1 MDMKRIRVGVIG
13 AGYLGRFH
21 AEKYAAL
28 DSAELVGVVDID
40 RKRADTLAA
49 AVETQAFSSH
59 TDILDKVDAVSVV
72 TPTET
77 HFDITRELL
86 ARGIDVMLEKP
97 MTSTVD
103 EADELIE
110 TAERC
115 GALLQIGHLER
126 FNAAVV
132 ALEGKDVAPLFIES
146 DRLSPFPNRG
156 VDVDVILDLMIHDID
171 IILNLVDSDV
181 ESVEAVGVPVVTG
194 KVDIANA
201 RLKFKSGCVANV
213 TASRVSKEMVR
224 KTRLFQPDEYVSIDY
239 AAQKIAIFRRE
250 RGAGGLPRIVEEDIT
265 IERRDS
271 LMEETRAFLTC
282 VERREQPLVSG
293 REGKRA
299 LLVAQQIQDSIQQSL
314 EAVGARLGII

>member
-1 MDMKRIRVGVIG
+1 MKRIRVGVIG